1 MFYLP
6 SHSMSGSSLDAGVR
20 YITEN
25 IFSVIKRVESSGP
38 PAVRGWQAATL
49 AHIECARVDTNSVVT
64 VAGLQRSIL
73 ETDYLDTV

>member
-6 SHSMSGSSLDAGVR
+6 SHSMSASSLDAGVR

-38 PAVRGWQAATL
+38 PAVRGWQAAVL
-49 AHIECARVDTNSVVT
+49 NARTNSVVT
-64 VAGLQRSIL
+64 VAGLQRS
-73 ETDYLDTV
+73 EGDMPPP

>member
-6 SHSMSGSSLDAGVR
+6 SHSMSASSLDAGVR

-49 AHIECARVDTNSVVT
+49 AHIE
-64 VAGLQRSIL
+64 
-73 ETDYLDTV
+73 